1 MSPQAL
7 LCSSDSQVVSALQ
20 RILTSSGIV
29 LEICT
34 QADVGM
40 ARLHQEKFDA
50 VFIDCDDLPLG
61 GELLKALRTTP
72 SNKQAIAFALL
83 NGGTDVQKAYK
94 LGANFTL
101 EKPLTV
107 DLTTRTLRAATGLI
121 ARERR
126 RYFRQ
131 EVCAHVQM
139 WIKHEGSE
147 TESSALMTNL
157 SETGMLLSQVELR
170 PNLKVRFEFTLPWT
184 EILVRGAGVV
194 TWASAEFAGV
204 RIAVP
209 RAMKRTL
216 EDWVNDRAFRDKL
229 YSTEI
234 SEMSGSGNPLARHST
249 ARGRRARA

>member
-7 LCSSDSQVVSALQ
+7 LCSSDSQVVSAIQ
-20 RILTSSGIV
+20 RLLNSSGIG
-29 LEICT
+29 LEVCT
-34 QADVGM
+34 TADVGM

-50 VFIDCDDLPLG
+50 VFVDCDDMPLG

-72 SNKQAIAFALL
+72 SNAQAIAFALL

-107 DLTTRTLRAATGLI
+107 ELTTRTLRAATGLI

-131 EVCAHVQM
+131 EVCAHVQL
-139 WIKHEGSE
+139 WVKGAEC
-147 TESSALMTNL
+147 SALMTNL
-157 SETGMLLSQVELR
+157 SETGMLLSQVELK
-170 PNLKVRFEFTLPWT
+170 PETKVRFEFVLPWT
-184 EILVRGAGVV
+184 EIVVRGAGVV

-204 RIAVP
+204 RIGVP

-216 EDWVNDRAFRDKL
+216 EDWVNDRAFRDKM
-229 YSTEI
+229 YSTGVNEV
-234 SEMSGSGNPLARHST
+234 ST
-249 ARGRRARA
+249 APMPNVARSHGRRARA

>member
-7 LCSSDSQVVSALQ
+7 LCSSDPQVVSAIQ
-20 RILTSSGIV
+20 RLLNSSGIG
-29 LEICT
+29 LEVCT
-34 QADVGM
+34 TADVGM

-50 VFIDCDDLPLG
+50 VFVDCDDMPLG
-61 GELLKALRTTP
+61 TELLKALRTTP
-72 SNKQAIAFALL
+72 SNAQAIAFALL

-107 DLTTRTLRAATGLI
+107 ELTTRTLRAATGLI

-131 EVCAHVQM
+131 EVCAHVQL
-139 WIKHEGSE
+139 WVKGAEC
-147 TESSALMTNL
+147 SALMTNL
-157 SETGMLLSQVELR
+157 SETGMLLSQVELK
-170 PNLKVRFEFTLPWT
+170 PDTKVRFEFVLPWT
-184 EILVRGAGVV
+184 EIVVRGAGVV

-216 EDWVNDRAFRDKL
+216 EDWVNDRAFRDKM
-229 YSTEI
+229 YSTGVNEI
-234 SEMSGSGNPLARHST
+234 STAPMPNAARSH
-249 ARGRRARA
+249 GRRARA